1 MEQKSKPTERSKK
14 MLDVKSIKKGYNSWY
29 FIVEHAGKEYE
40 LKMFDFQKETSS
52 TKDSIPCLIEKYP
65 NGTVVVKQDQAPLIA
80 ERYKVGGV
88 YRFKVRRDEKN
99 PFQYNVVTPEGV
111 RFFLHNPKNKS
122 YADRSEIAG
131 RIKSIAE
138 IKVIV
143 EEVEVPKEGIDTIGK
158 YVEPGMLLLL
168 AQNVG
173 VSEAVIRWTARA
185 VRENEEFIET
195 RELLAAKSADW
206 LCEAVRV
213 IREKM
218 PWWVEGIGKRHH
230 QIEVLRGLRSVGIA
244 ILEQSNL
251 ATGATADAEALRNE
265 ISACV
270 NKADEYNSALNK
282 MQDKSMGQYIQNAIN
297 SLERTGYIYE
307 PAHRLNVIAGALS
320 IDRGL
325 IGQWMPQML
334 GALSSH
340 NNSDLK
346 REPLRLALVSML
358 DTYVSIGATEADR
371 VIDIKLGNNR
381 SLVSDVVRAL
391 AMLLLLTTDE
401 DDIDRRELMAR
412 LCRYSS
418 LYGVN
423 EATRQRLNSMA
434 YGYLLT
440 KTPTPLPFS
449 WVDVKNGT
457 ADILSMKTNTAPLHN
472 GPAETVSY
480 DGRKAEIEI
489 KGGDIT
495 IRQASGFGRL
505 RDVVPEGL
513 TGWNNFHVE
522 LHGKSLTNSVKGDT
536 DNIDQLRRMW
546 REIEDSLFD
555 AKTATLTPAAQT
567 EKKPKPG
574 VGDEVMIRI
583 SGRTGTAT
591 NGSPIFRAVITDDNY
606 EGEGTISTHDI
617 VYYKVTDCQE
627 SDFMDSE
634 GRPLILR
641 AKVAREL
648 PSGKFEFTMKNLLGQ
663 FVSETVQDGD
673 EVMCRM
679 VLETSNG
686 SNLMISDRGY
696 SIKVA
701 MDEDMPALGK
711 GDVIMAEVTRVYP
724 DGNLEG
730 VFVDMVENQY
740 LRNNEC
746 MHNLLDDYAESVYE
760 PEDEETEEEDSDDE
774 DYASQ
779 AKDDITRSE
788 LHELLSIIDRQST
801 LATKRAQS
809 FNLLAI
815 ARIIALSM
823 DEIRKA
829 EEYHDRMTFIHLM
842 QQYAVNQ
849 WIDTNEFEEHYKN
862 SKALIA
868 CNPDIQEQVMRLFC
882 ISRMDKDGSIGE
894 LAKLAE
900 SRSGALTAEVANLVM
915 AYNALKAYEM
925 DAERKSIRN
934 KINELLGIETRDVS
948 HLDFMGE
955 EGPLLEFKTSLVF
968 PPDNNQRPNKE
979 AQCKNLLTEVCGMMN
994 SKGGRLLVGV
1004 NDLGYAVGLATDFKE
1019 LSGARVYDEQKA
1031 RDLMRNFFV
1040 NTMRQCMPHHADMY
1054 LDMDFE
1060 DHKGKTVFAI
1070 SVKPS
1075 KETMSVDGI
1084 YYRRVGST
1092 NQKMDDKERK
1102 DVEALKSNK

>member
-1 MEQKSKPTERSKK
+1 MEQKSKPTERTKK
-14 MLDVKSIKKGYNSWY
+14 KLDVKSIKKGYNSWC
-29 FIVEHAGKEYE
+29 FIVDYAGKEYE

-52 TKDSIPCLIEKYP
+52 TKDSIPCLIERYP
-65 NGTVVVKQDQAPLIA
+65 NGTVVVKQDLAPLIA
-80 ERYKVGGV
+80 ERYKVGRV
-88 YRFKVRRDEKN
+88 YRFKVRRDDKN
-99 PFQYNVVTPEGV
+99 PFQYNVLTPEGV
-111 RFFLHNPKNKS
+111 RFFLYNPKNKS

-138 IKVIV
+138 IKVLV
-143 EEVEVPKEGIDTIGK
+143 EEVEVPKDGIDTTGK
-158 YVEPGMLLLL
+158 YVEPDKLLQL

-173 VSEAVIRWTARA
+173 VSEAAIRWAARA
-185 VRENEEFIET
+185 VRKNEEFIET

-218 PWWVEGIGKRHH
+218 PWWVEGLGRRRH
-230 QIEVLRGLRSVGIA
+230 QIEILRGLRSVGIA

-251 ATGATADAEALRNE
+251 ATGSTADAEALRNE

-282 MQDKSMGQYIQNAIN
+282 MQDDSMGQYIQNAIN

-307 PAHRLNVIAGALS
+307 PTHRLNVIASALS

-325 IGQWMPQML
+325 IGKWMPQML
-334 GALSSH
+334 DALSSH

-346 REPLRLALVSML
+346 REPLRLALVGML

-423 EATRQRLNSMA
+423 EATRQRLNNMA
-434 YGYLLT
+434 YGFLLT
-440 KTPTPLPFS
+440 KAPATLPFS
-449 WVDVKNGT
+449 WVNVKNDS
-457 ADILSMKTNTAPLHN
+457 AYILSDMTKAAPLIP
-472 GPAETVSY
+472 GPTETVMY
-480 DGRKAEIEI
+480 DGRKAAIEI
-489 KGGDIT
+489 SGGDIT

-505 RDVVPEGL
+505 RDVAPEGL

-522 LHGKSLTNSVKGDT
+522 LHGKNLINSVKGDT

-555 AKTATLTPAAQT
+555 AKSATATPSAQT
-567 EKKPKPG
+567 GKKPRPG

-583 SGRTGTAT
+583 SGSLDPAE
-591 NGSPIFRAVITDDNY
+591 NGSPMFRAVITDDNL
-606 EGEGTISTHDI
+606 EGEGTLSTHDI
-617 VYYKVTDCQE
+617 VYYNVSYCQE
-627 SDFMDSE
+627 SDFMDSD
-634 GRPLILR
+634 GRPFILR
-641 AKVAREL
+641 AKVAKEL
-648 PSGKFEFTMKNLLGQ
+648 PNGKFVFSLKELLGR
-663 FVSETVQDGD
+663 FVSETVQEGD
-673 EVMCRM
+673 VVTCRM
-679 VLETSNG
+679 AIETNYG
-686 SNLMISDRGY
+686 FNLMISDRGY

-701 MDEDMPALGK
+701 QDEDMPVLAK

-730 VFVDMVENQY
+730 VFVERESNQY
-740 LRNNEC
+740 LRNNVC

-760 PEDEETEEEDSDDE
+760 PEDEEGDDEEGDDE

-779 AKDDITRSE
+779 AKDDISRSE

-801 LATKRAQS
+801 LAAKRAQS

-823 DEIRKA
+823 GEIRKA
-829 EEYHDRMTFIHLM
+829 DEYHDRMTFIHLM

-849 WIDTNEFEEHYKN
+849 WIDTNEFEEHYKS

-868 CNPDIQEQVMRLFC
+868 CNPDIQDQVMRLFC
-882 ISRMDKDGSIGE
+882 ISRIDKDGSIDE
-894 LAKLAE
+894 LAELAE
-900 SRSGALTAEVANLVM
+900 SRSGTLTAEVASLVM
-915 AYNALKAYEM
+915 AYNALKPYEM
-925 DAERKSIRN
+925 DSERKSIRN

-979 AQCKNLLTEVCGMMN
+979 AQCKNLLKEICGMMN

-1031 RDLMRNFFV
+1031 RNLMSDFFV
-1040 NTMRQCMPHHADMY
+1040 NTMRQYMPRHADIY
-1054 LDMDFE
+1054 LHTDFE
-1060 DHKGKTVFAI
+1060 DHKGKTVFVVD
-1070 SVKPS
+1070 VKPS

-1092 NQKMDDKERK
+1092 NQQMDDKERK